1 MRKFLFLLLATLLLL
16 LFIMLPPGTLSLAT
30 LQKYHAR
37 LALWHAERPALVMSA
52 FFLGYFLISALSVP
66 GTRIMTLMG
75 GALFGLIEGTALV
88 ATAAASGATV
98 AMLLS
103 RYFLHDWVQTRFSTT
118 MAKLNQGLKS
128 NITHY
133 LFALRLVPVLPFS
146 IINLAMGLTPISAV
160 RFAIITLLG
169 LLPSIVL
176 YISTGRQLSQI
187 ESLRDILSPGILLL
201 FALIGLLPLVSH
213 WLIKQMS
220 KAN

>member
-16 LFIMLPPGTLSLAT
+16 LFIMLPSGTLSLAT

-146 IINLAMGLTPISAV
+146 IINLAMGLTSISAA

-201 FALIGLLPLVSH
+201 FVLIGLLPLVSH
-213 WLIKQMS
+213 WLVKRMS

>member
-16 LFIMLPPGTLSLAT
+16 LFIMLPPGILSLAT

-52 FFLGYFLISALSVP
+52 FFLGYFLISAFSVP

-88 ATAAASGATV
+88 AIAAASGATV
-98 AMLLS
+98 AMLMS
-103 RYFLHDWVQTRFSTT
+103 RYFLHDWVQTRFATT

-146 IINLAMGLTPISAV
+146 IINLAMGLTPISAA

-201 FALIGLLPLVSH
+201 FALIGLLPLASH
-213 WLIKQMS
+213 WLIKRMS

>member
-1 MRKFLFLLLATLLLL
+1 MRKILFLLLATLVISLLVL
-16 LFIMLPPGTLSLAT
+16 LPPGTLSLAT
-30 LQKYHAR
+30 LQKYHAQ
-37 LALWHAERPALVMSA
+37 LSLWHAERPLQVMGA
-52 FFLGYFLISALSVP
+52 FFIGYFLISALSIP

-75 GALFGLIEGTALV
+75 GALFGLIEGTVLV

-103 RYFLHDWVQTRFSTT
+103 RYLLHDWVQRRFAAR
-118 MAKLNQGLKS
+118 MAKINESIKN
-128 NITHY
+128 NITQC

-146 IINLAMGLTPISAV
+146 IINLLMGLTSISAL
-160 RFAIITLLG
+160 RFAVITLLG

-187 ESLRDILSPGILLL
+187 ESLRDIISPAMLLL

-213 WLIKQMS
+213 WLIKRARL
-220 KAN
+220 KN

>member
-146 IINLAMGLTPISAV
+146 IINLAMGLTPISAA
-160 RFAIITLLG
+160 RFAIITFLG